1 MQKFSTPMLFTPGP
15 VNVSPRVLAA
25 GSRQMIHHRTPEFH
39 AILENVITKMKILFG
54 TTDDVLMTHTS
65 GRGAM
70 EGALRNMFSP
80 GEKILSI
87 CNGKFGHMFAGI
99 AESCDL
105 EVERVFE
112 DWLQPV
118 DLEQVDAALEND
130 PTIKGVT
137 VIHSD
142 TSTAVANPIADIGS
156 IVRRHDRLL
165 VVDCISSLAAM
176 EFKLDEWQVDAA
188 VTGSQKGL
196 MSPAGLSFVA
206 IGHRGW
212 AAVEKGGKPGYY
224 VDFKGIK
231 KIYDEKRET
240 PGSTPVSLVRCV
252 NEALEMIFEEGP
264 ENVYQR
270 HAFIS
275 RAIKSSLEA
284 MGLTLLP
291 EGDVD
296 RSHSVTVF
304 KVPDGIK
311 PEIIR
316 EMARDKYGILIT
328 MAAGQFDFNKTAL
341 RVGHLGLVTPREA
354 LLIISVL
361 ELILFELGA
370 MAKPGTGLAAC
381 HAAFKSAGW

>member
-1 MQKFSTPMLFTPGP
+1 MQKFSTPVLFTPGP

-25 GSRQMIHHRTPEFH
+25 GSRPMIHHRTPEFH

-54 TTDDVLMTHTS
+54 TADDVLMTHTS

-70 EGALRNMFSP
+70 EGALRNLFAP

-87 CNGKFGHMFAGI
+87 CNGKFGHMFATI
-99 AESCDL
+99 AEACDR

-118 DLEQVDAALEND
+118 DLDQIDRALEND
-130 PTIKGVT
+130 PSIKGVT

-142 TSTAVANPIADIGS
+142 TSTAIANPIADIGR

-176 EFKLDEWQVDAA
+176 EFKLDEWQVDVA
-188 VTGSQKGL
+188 VTASQKGL

-206 IGHRGW
+206 VGKRAW
-212 AAVEKGGKPGYY
+212 AAVEKGAKPGYY

-240 PGSTPVSLVRCV
+240 PGSTPVSLVRSV

-264 ENVYQR
+264 ENVYHR
-270 HAFIS
+270 HTVIS
-275 RAIKSSLEA
+275 GAIKNSLEA

-291 EGDVD
+291 EGNVD
-296 RSHSVTVF
+296 RSHSVTLF

-311 PEIIR
+311 PETIR
-316 EMARDKYGILIT
+316 EMARDKYGILVT
-328 MAAGQFDFNKTAL
+328 MAAGQFDINKTAL
-341 RVGHLGLVTPREA
+341 RVGHLGLITPRDG
-354 LLIISVL
+354 LLVISIL

-370 MAKPGTGLAAC
+370 AAKTGIGLEAYHSAL
-381 HAAFKSAGW
+381 KSAGW